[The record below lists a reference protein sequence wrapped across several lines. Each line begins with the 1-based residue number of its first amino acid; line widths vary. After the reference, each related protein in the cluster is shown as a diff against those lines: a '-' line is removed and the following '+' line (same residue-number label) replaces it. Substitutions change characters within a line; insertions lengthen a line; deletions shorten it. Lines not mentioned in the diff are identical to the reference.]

1 MYLSLSTWIVVMV
14 VIVGVLATLRW
25 ELADFLLDRL
35 GAFTDWW
42 RRGGG
47 SAQGA
52 T

>member
-1 MYLSLSTWIVVMV
+1 MSLSLPAWIVIV
-14 VIVGVLATLRW
+14 VVVAAFATLRW

-35 GAFTDWW
+35 GALTDWW

-47 SAQGA
+47 REQDA